1 MMTRQEF
8 EAWAITHGWT
18 KDQWGHYH
26 KGDLRFKLSKVAV
39 RLEAKAGDAGWVRL
53 RSGYFSK
60 LHITE
65 AGKLAGLK
73 Y

>member
-1 MMTRQEF
+1 MTCQEF
-8 EAWAITHGWT
+8 EAWATAHGWT

-26 KGDLRFKLSKVAV
+26 KGDRRFKLSKVAV
-39 RLEAKAGDAGWVRL
+39 RLEAKAGSAGWVRL

-60 LHITE
+60 LRITE
-65 AGKLAGLK
+65 AGKLAGLA

>member
-1 MMTRQEF
+1 MTRQEF
-8 EAWAITHGWT
+8 EAWATAHGWM

-26 KGDLRFKLSKVAV
+26 KGDRRFKLSKVAV
-39 RLEAKAGDAGWVRL
+39 RLEAKAGSAGWVRL

-60 LHITE
+60 LRVTE
-65 AGKLAGLK
+65 AGKLAGLA

>member
-1 MMTRQEF
+1 MTRQEF
-8 EAWAITHGWT
+8 EVWATAHGWT
-18 KDQWGHYH
+18 KDRWGQYH
-26 KGDLRFKLSKVAV
+26 KGDRRFKLSKVAV
-39 RLEAKAGDAGWVRL
+39 RLEAKAGSAGWVRL

-65 AGKLAGLK
+65 AGKLAGLA

>member
-1 MMTRQEF
+1 MTRQEF
-8 EAWAITHGWT
+8 EAWASAHSWT

-26 KGDLRFKLSKVAV
+26 KGDRRFKLSKVAV
-39 RLEAKAGDAGWVRL
+39 RLEVKAGSAGWVRL

-65 AGKLAGLK
+65 AEKIAGLQF
-73 Y
+73 

>member
-1 MMTRQEF
+1 MTRHEF
-8 EAWAITHGWT
+8 EAWASAHGWT

-26 KGDLRFKLSKVAV
+26 KGDRRFKLSTVAV
-39 RLEAKAGDAGWVRL
+39 RLEVKAGSAGWVRL

-65 AGKLAGLK
+65 AGKLAGMT

>member
-1 MMTRQEF
+1 MTRREF
-8 EAWAITHGWT
+8 EAWAAARGWT

-26 KGDLRFKLSKVAV
+26 NGDRRFKLSQVAV
-39 RLEAKAGDAGWVRL
+39 RLEAKAGNAGWVRL

-60 LHITE
+60 LHITDT
-65 AGKLAGLK
+65 GKLARLQ

>member
-1 MMTRQEF
+1 MTRQEF
-8 EAWAITHGWT
+8 EAWAAAHGWT

-26 KGDLRFKLSKVAV
+26 KGDRRFKLSKVAV
-39 RLEAKAGDAGWVRL
+39 RLEAKAGSAGWVRL

-60 LHITE
+60 LRITE
-65 AGKLAGLK
+65 AGKLAGLA